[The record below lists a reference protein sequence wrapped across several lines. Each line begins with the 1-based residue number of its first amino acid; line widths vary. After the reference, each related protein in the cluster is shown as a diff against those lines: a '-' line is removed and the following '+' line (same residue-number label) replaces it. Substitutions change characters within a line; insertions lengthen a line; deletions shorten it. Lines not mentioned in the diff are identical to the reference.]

1 MISLKHKGQL
11 ARIDIGEL
19 TGYSVEGHE
28 YMHQKGSPGWRNT
41 DTEMFPIIG
50 PTAEADFRIQT
61 PKGMAVQDQH
71 GLLREVPYELIK
83 QSETQATYLKKY
95 KAGNRVVNSKYPEK
109 SDEKELFWPYDFEFE
124 KRIRILES
132 GLSVSFK
139 INAEKGMPFMLGYH
153 PAFRLSVKNPIIKAN
168 GRSISLAEVL
178 AVGSRALQVPD
189 CNDIVLN
196 DSKRLRIKTEG
207 FKSFMLWTE
216 VPNMV
221 CIEPITFYPYVV
233 EQRNLHRGF
242 QTMES
247 SSATFKVT
255 ISPK

>member
-1 MISLKHKGQL
+1 MISLKIKDRW
-11 ARIDIGEL
+11 ARVDNGEL
-19 TGYSVEGHE
+19 IGYSVDGHE
-28 YMHQKGSPGWRNT
+28 FMHQKGSPGWRNT

-50 PTAEADFRIQT
+50 PTAEAGFQVQT
-61 PKGMAVQDQH
+61 PKGTAVQDQH
-71 GLLREVPYELIK
+71 GLLREMPYELIS

-95 KAGNRVVNSKYPEK
+95 KAGSRVVNSKYPEK

-139 INAEKGMPFMLGYH
+139 INAENGMPFMLGYH
-153 PAFRLSVKNPIIKAN
+153 PAFRLSVKNPNVKAN

-178 AVGSRALQVPD
+178 AVGSRALHVPD
-189 CNDIVLN
+189 CNEIVLS
-196 DSKRLRIKTEG
+196 DAKRLRIKTEG

-221 CIEPITFYPYVV
+221 CIEPITFYPYAV
-233 EQRNLHRGF
+233 EQRNLHQGF
-242 QTMES
+242 QTLES
-247 SSATFKVT
+247 SSASFKVT
-255 ISPK
+255 ISPE